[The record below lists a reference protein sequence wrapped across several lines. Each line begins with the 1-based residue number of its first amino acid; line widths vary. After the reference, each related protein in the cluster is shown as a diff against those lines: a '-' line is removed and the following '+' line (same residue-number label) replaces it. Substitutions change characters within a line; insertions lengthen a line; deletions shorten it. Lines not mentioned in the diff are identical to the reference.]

1 MGKLIHTFSTTH
13 CIVKNPSIGSL
24 KALILRIPNQS
35 DDKNMKYLPNWI
47 NRELKKLCVSSKP
60 TRREAKTRSVF
71 QIQHVESSK

>member
-35 DDKNMKYLPNWI
+35 GAQ
-47 NRELKKLCVSSKP
+47 KLCVSSKP